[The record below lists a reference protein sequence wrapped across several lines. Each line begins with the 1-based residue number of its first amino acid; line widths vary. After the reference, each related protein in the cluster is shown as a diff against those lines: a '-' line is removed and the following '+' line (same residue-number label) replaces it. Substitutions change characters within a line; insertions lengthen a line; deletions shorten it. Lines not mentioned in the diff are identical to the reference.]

1 MPLLEIF
8 CRAIARPDI
17 GWPKMYSVGVV
28 NIETTYV
35 MRPVGVNLRKH
46 DGRAG
51 VSWRLMQQGGGQEGL
66 HEMRG
71 HINLT
76 PHHWSR
82 HVRKN
87 WQSLWGFV
95 HTLAY

>member
-1 MPLLEIF
+1 MIDAFARDILQSNSSTEHWLIPLG
-8 CRAIARPDI
+8 CQYRD
-17 GWPKMYSVGVV
+17 
-28 NIETTYV
+28 NV
-35 MRPVGVNLRKH
+35 MWPVGVNLQKQ
-46 DGRAG
+46 DGRVG
-51 VSWRLMQQGGGQEGL
+51 VIWRLMQQGGGGQEGL